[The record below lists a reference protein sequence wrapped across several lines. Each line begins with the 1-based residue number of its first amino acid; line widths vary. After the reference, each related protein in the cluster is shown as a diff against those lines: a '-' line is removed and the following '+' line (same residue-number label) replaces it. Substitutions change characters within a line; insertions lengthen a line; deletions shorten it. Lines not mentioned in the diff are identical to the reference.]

1 MEVTKIKIIA
11 GETDLSGIPVEI
23 LEVLVEETKQ
33 AANETL
39 SVIVEHKKELEMLEK
54 LHPEMVAEHERL
66 KEELRKRKMTRLEKV
81 AALVDQHNK
90 DFKKADVGYF
100 KEGITVVQDKNQII
114 FINLPLPNCNTE
126 WTFAVWE
133 WAKTFC
139 EKHPAFFPNHTV
151 DGGKIVSLK
160 LVPGQPI

>member
-11 GETDLSGIPVEI
+11 GETNLSRIPEEI
-23 LEVLVEETKQ
+23 LEVLVQETNA

-39 SVIVEHKKELEMLEK
+39 STIVAHKAELEMLEK

-90 DFKKADVGYF
+90 DFKDDYRYF
-100 KEGITVVQDKNQII
+100 KKDIAVVQDKNQII
-114 FINLPLPNCNTE
+114 FINLPLPNCNAV

-133 WAKTFC
+133 WARTFC
-139 EKHPAFFPNHTV
+139 EKHPAFLPNHTV

-160 LVPGQPI
+160 LMPGQPI

>member
-11 GETDLSGIPVEI
+11 GETNLSRIPEEI
-23 LEVLVEETKQ
+23 LEVLVQETNA

-39 SVIVEHKKELEMLEK
+39 STIVAHKAELEMLEK

-90 DFKKADVGYF
+90 DFENDASFF
-100 KEGITVVQDKNQII
+100 KEGLKVVQDERGNI
-114 FINLPLPNCNTE
+114 FINIPLPNCNSV

-133 WAKTFC
+133 WARTFC
-139 EKHPAFFPNHTV
+139 KKHPGFYPNHTV

-160 LVPGQPI
+160 LMPGQPI